1 MACSFVHK
9 YYIPKVYLLYYNM
22 FVSEYILRAKILL
35 SVLRD
40 LTDNNN
46 AHYRLLELN
55 STLELNC
62 KPKYSNYS
70 L

>member
-1 MACSFVHK
+1 
-9 YYIPKVYLLYYNM
+9 M
-22 FVSEYILRAKILL
+22 FFSEYILRAKILL